1 MSFSQPSIADLHI
14 STLIYGPSGHGK
26 TVFAGSFPK
35 PCIIDAEEGWKSIY
49 AVHGYIPEVSPAKTK
64 DDVLSAYE
72 FLKTGDH
79 DFETVIVDSLT
90 DLSKFLVQDVVT
102 RNPTRR
108 RDSPDIP
115 APMDWMESGRILE
128 RILYLFRSL
137 PMHVVFIAGEREFG
151 NGQDAAVLPDVP
163 PSLARRIAHLVD
175 VTLYA
180 GVTTNEAG
188 DPEYVGQTVP
198 ARGRIAKDRSNGL
211 PKPFMP
217 LAYQVIADAFRIG
230 QPDAVK
236 PIEVVEKEHD
246 ADPAV
251 ALDETAAVETL
262 EV

>member
-72 FLKTGDH
+72 FLKSGDH
-79 DFETVIVDSLT
+79 EFQTVIVDSLT
-90 DLSKFLVQDVVT
+90 DLSKFLVQDVVA

-115 APMDWMESGRILE
+115 AQMDWMEAGRVLE
-128 RILYLFRSL
+128 RILYLYRSL

-188 DPEYVGQTVP
+188 EPEYVGQTVP
-198 ARGRIAKDRSNGL
+198 ARGRIAKDRSNAL
-211 PKPFMP
+211 PKPFVP
-217 LAYQVIADAFRIG
+217 LAYDQIATAFRIG
-230 QPDAVK
+230 TDDPVK
-236 PIEVVEKEHD
+236 PIEQVEQEAD
-246 ADPAV
+246 AA
-251 ALDETAAVETL
+251 AETSAEPTL